1 MFYIVGL
8 KQTHCL
14 NTVLEK
20 SGVYITCNDSLLYL
34 AVVAY
39 LELYINHEG
48 EGDGVGGIKGIKGT
62 TCSM

>member
-1 MFYIVGL
+1 MFNIVGL

-14 NTVLEK
+14 NTVVEK
-20 SGVYITCNDSLLYL
+20 AVYITCNDSLLYL

-48 EGDGVGGIKGIKGT
+48 GGGA
-62 TCSM
+62 